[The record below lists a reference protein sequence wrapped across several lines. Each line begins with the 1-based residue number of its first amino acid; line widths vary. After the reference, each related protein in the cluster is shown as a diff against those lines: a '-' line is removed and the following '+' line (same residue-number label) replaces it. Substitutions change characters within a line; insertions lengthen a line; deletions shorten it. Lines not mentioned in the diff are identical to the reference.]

1 MIYRRDVRK
10 SSRKNIFN
18 FELGGGLGVVVG
30 LVDHY
35 VCPFRGLRFHIDQD
49 NRKEKCSVEIR
60 EGTCK
65 SG

>member
-1 MIYRRDVRK
+1 M
-10 SSRKNIFN
+10 
-18 FELGGGLGVVVG
+18 VG

-60 EGTCK
+60 EGLARVVEFITWILPW
-65 SG
+65 